1 MHAMLEVAVVQAGLL
16 LVQHQ
21 SLEHAVIAAEVRMQ
35 DLLARMDGLA
45 EAQVLGVDGSGSALE
60 AAHHAALG
68 VLTGELRALISGLH
82 NASALS
88 ASGSGSDAS
97 AGFTA
102 ASHPAHRSGMHTKR
116 AL

>member
-1 MHAMLEVAVVQAGLL
+1 MVQAGLL

-45 EAQVLGVDGSGSALE
+45 EAQISGVGGSGSALE

-68 VLTGELRALISGLH
+68 VLTGELRALISGLY

-97 AGFTA
+97 AGVTA
-102 ASHPAHRSGMHTKR
+102 ASHPAQRSGIHTKR
-116 AL
+116 AQ